1 ESLFLKGTEKWPLK
15 QANNQGKATKKE
27 KKCKIKEKI
36 QEIKELSMTKN
47 ETLQKRGSKNG
58 SELY

>member
-36 QEIKELSMTKN
+36 QEIKELSLTQMKHYK
-47 ETLQKRGSKNG
+47 KRGSKDG
-58 SELY
+58 PELY